1 MKENAKKRT
10 LRLITAA
17 LFTAITAVLSQTAI
31 PTPFDVPL
39 TLQTFA
45 VALCGYVLGVKW
57 GLAST
62 AAYILLGTVG
72 VPVFSGFRGGVQVL
86 FGATGGFIFGF
97 LFLTGLCGVG
107 VLIKNKYL
115 KILPGFAG
123 LAVCHLLG
131 TVQYALIYKMEFVP
145 AFLLVSAPYLLKD
158 AISVVLAFLPA
169 VYIKRLLLKMH
180 IG

>member
-1 MKENAKKRT
+1 MRPIAKIYTDFPEKFGLPRQSGLVEN
-10 LRLITAA
+10 LRGKIV
-17 LFTAITAVLSQTAI
+17 FEPEYRDISAVR
-31 PTPFDVPL
+31 
-39 TLQTFA
+39 
-45 VALCGYVLGVKW
+45 
-57 GLAST
+57 GLEEYSH
-62 AAYILLGTVG
+62 IWLLWE
-72 VPVFSGFRGGVQVL
+72 FSGFKGGAQVL

-97 LFLTGLCGVG
+97 LFLAAFCGAAEI
-107 VLIKNKYL
+107 IKNKYL